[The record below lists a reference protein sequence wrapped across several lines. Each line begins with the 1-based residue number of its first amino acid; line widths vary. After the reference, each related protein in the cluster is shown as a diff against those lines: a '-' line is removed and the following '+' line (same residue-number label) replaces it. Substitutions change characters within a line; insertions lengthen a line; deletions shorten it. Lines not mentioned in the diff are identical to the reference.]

1 MFLDDED
8 SEARPWLQRLFQR
21 GRMTFVGMFAC
32 AAMLVGLAATAHAET
47 SPQHLPGAAALAAQ
61 ASPSQDAGKNTGQP
75 SQLSSPAAPIAVD
88 PMPTASTPIVAPHL
102 ATNPNGLTMPRT
114 ETLSDRY
121 ILLGLMMLCF
131 AAMAAGSLALWRR
144 SLKELF
150 RAESGRRRA

>member
-1 MFLDDED
+1 MFLEDED

-47 SPQHLPGAAALAAQ
+47 SPQHRPSAAALASQ
-61 ASPSQDAGKNTGQP
+61 TSSSQDAGQNNGQRL
-75 SQLSSPAAPIAVD
+75 QLSSPATSIAVD

-102 ATNPNGLTMPRT
+102 ATNPTGLTMPRT
-114 ETLSDRY
+114 ETVSDRY

-144 SLKELF
+144 SLKELL